1 MEDSYSTSGNGCRR
15 FKGINTSAC
24 RFAADQAN
32 ALIAYEMIK
41 AANGIGAAADTSDDR
56 IGQSALFLLDLLLDF
71 FRNNRLKITNDSG
84 EWLRPHNRTK
94 TVVRIADP
102 GSPLTHRFGYSVL

>member
-41 AANGIGAAADTSDDR
+41 AADGIGTAAYTRDDR
-56 IGQSALFLLDLLLDF
+56 VGQPAFFSLGSA
-71 FRNNRLKITNDSG
+71 
-84 EWLRPHNRTK
+84 P
-94 TVVRIADP
+94 
-102 GSPLTHRFGYSVL
+102 